1 MTWRAISARPGLKD
15 VPISCNLCVN
25 DIIDD
30 GLLASGLIPSFRH
43 ASNSLLLPDAILLPA
58 SATVYAMAVEMR

>member
-1 MTWRAISARPGLKD
+1 
-15 VPISCNLCVN
+15 VN